1 MNPGGQSSCN
11 TGCACVPQGEYC
23 PAPAA
28 FTITV
33 ISPEAATG
41 KFVLELNTE
50 KKTKNKVQAFLSL
63 YASKLL
69 WK

>member
-1 MNPGGQSSCN
+1 MNQGGPSSCN
-11 TGCACVPQGEYC
+11 IVCACVPQGEYC

-28 FTITV
+28 FTFTM

-50 KKTKNKVQAFLSL
+50 K
-63 YASKLL
+63 
-69 WK
+69 